1 MKLRPLGDR
10 VVVKAAPHEE
20 KTKGGLVLP
29 DTVKEKP
36 IEGIVVAVGPGKL
49 NDDGKRTPIDLKP
62 DDRVIYSKYSGTEVK
77 LDGEDELLVI
87 SERDILAVVEK

>member
-36 IEGIVVAVGPGKL
+36 IEGIVVAVGDGKL
-49 NDDGKRTPIDLKP
+49 NDDGKRIPIDLKP

-77 LDGEDELLVI
+77 LDGEEYLVI

>member
-10 VVVKAAPHEE
+10 VIVKAAPHEE

-36 IEGIVVAVGPGKL
+36 IEGVVVSVGAGKKT
-49 NDDGKRTPIDLKP
+49 DDGKIIPIDLKV
-62 DDRVIYSKYSGTEVK
+62 DDKVIYSKYSGTEVK
-77 LDGEDELLVI
+77 VEDEEYLVI
-87 SERDILAVVEK
+87 SERDILAVIDK